1 MRKSLKSILGLFLIC
16 GLLTGCTQTGAGGS
30 ATSSAAGAAGSSAS
44 SDASSAA
51 ASSATASIVPII
63 TNNTD
68 NLYTK
73 NNDYVLECRYQTIR
87 LDDASAKAY
96 PALQEAL
103 KAYSDK
109 ELKEQKERV
118 ESVKND
124 PDTDKIIKN
133 SGTHFYDNTTIKI
146 YRADRDA

>member
-1 MRKSLKSILGLFLIC
+1 MKKSFKTVFGMLIIC
-16 GLLTGCTQTGAGGS
+16 GLLTGCAQTGAGGS
-30 ATSSAAGAAGSSAS
+30 AASTGAAGSPAS
-44 SDASSAA
+44 SAASSAA

-73 NNDYVLECRYQTIR
+73 NNDYVLECKYQTIR

-109 ELKEQKERV
+109 ELKEQDNRV
-118 ESVKND
+118 
-124 PDTDKIIKN
+124 
-133 SGTHFYDNTTIKI
+133 F
-146 YRADRDA
+146 